1 MGLESGNTYNVK
13 VLANKN
19 QIKLYKSLSFIVG
32 DDFVEF
38 AEPVGLA
45 KTVTHSFEL
54 ATQAN
59 KKIGPEKVLKKFPLL
74 QDIKSGDSIKTTPG
88 AIGMLKNGVEIVSY
102 KSEDK
107 IYFGPIETLDVLN
120 TGFNYDVINP
130 PTITLTDPPVGIGT
144 GSKALIPVSYT
155 HLRAHET

>member
-1 MGLESGNTYNVK
+1 MLLKNIKLYHSQKNVPFITGDEVVYTSGISTDPILGLESGNTYNVK
-13 VLANKN
+13 VLENKN

-32 DDFVEF
+32 DDFVEV

-74 QDIKSGDSIKTTPG
+74 QDIKSGDSIKTT
-88 AIGMLKNGVEIVSY
+88 L
-102 KSEDK
+102 
-107 IYFGPIETLDVLN
+107 VL
-120 TGFNYDVINP
+120 
-130 PTITLTDPPVGIGT
+130 L
-144 GSKALIPVSYT
+144 
-155 HLRAHET
+155 EC